1 MDAAQPYPTLHVSA
15 HPLVAHKLAILRDT
29 GTDTKKF
36 RELVRELT
44 WLLGYEA
51 MADLATGSRRVQTP
65 LEETDGAEVEPKVGL
80 VPVLRAGLGMV
91 DAMLELIPTAEVWH
105 IGLYRDERTLKPVE
119 YYNKLPDAAT
129 VQVCLILDP
138 MLATGGSAAATVDI
152 LKAWGAARIKQVSL
166 IAAPEGVATLSGAHP
181 DVDIHVAAVDRELN
195 ERGYIVPGL
204 GDAGDRQFG
213 TFAGPAS
220 EPGHAAGD
228 ETAEVVRRLQRD
240 LAGRSV
246 GPCGVFG
253 QRNVPKEP
261 PSDLMQSPPL
271 AAPSGQ
277 PENTVRAA
285 AGTSPLIPE
294 LRPAAPSY
302 PRSIPR
308 VDIDPRLTRPCG
320 SLNRRRCRC
329 RCR

>member
-1 MDAAQPYPTLHVSA
+1 MTEPSLPPTVHVSS
-15 HPLVAHKLAILRDT
+15 HPLVAHKLSLLRGT
-29 GTDTKKF
+29 GTDTKQF
-36 RELVRELT
+36 RELVRELS

-51 MADLATGSRRVQTP
+51 MADLETTPAQVTTP
-65 LEETDGAEVEPKVGL
+65 LEQMAGARLGPKVGL

-91 DAMLELIPTAEVWH
+91 DAMLELLPAAQVWH

-166 IAAPEGVATLSGAHP
+166 IAAPEGITTLSTAHP

-220 EPGHAAGD
+220 EPGHASDD
-228 ETAEVVRRLQRD
+228 ETAEVVRRLQR
-240 LAGRSV
+240 
-246 GPCGVFG
+246 
-253 QRNVPKEP
+253 RNVPKERP
-261 PSDLMQSPPL
+261 P
-271 AAPSGQ
+271 
-277 PENTVRAA
+277 VR
-285 AGTSPLIPE
+285 
-294 LRPAAPSY
+294 
-302 PRSIPR
+302 
-308 VDIDPRLTRPCG
+308 
-320 SLNRRRCRC
+320 
-329 RCR
+329 